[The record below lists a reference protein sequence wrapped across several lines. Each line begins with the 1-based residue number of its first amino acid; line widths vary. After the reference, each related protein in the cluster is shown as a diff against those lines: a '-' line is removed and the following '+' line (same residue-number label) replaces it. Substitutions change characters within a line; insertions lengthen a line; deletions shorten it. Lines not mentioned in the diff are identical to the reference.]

1 MARRLH
7 DSPLPKADNPQLE
20 EEPMSDSESSGIVG
34 IIGILAIVILV
45 GLGAYFLIPRGG
57 GGGGDGDLDVD
68 VDMTVPEVNFDER
81 DFEEE
86 LGRVA
91 GSPQFIIAA

>member
-1 MARRLH
+1 
-7 DSPLPKADNPQLE
+7 
-20 EEPMSDSESSGIVG
+20 MSDGESSGIVG

-57 GGGGDGDLDVD
+57 GGDGDLDVEVDLDPPPDLNLD
-68 VDMTVPEVNFDER
+68 VR
-81 DFEEE
+81 DLEE